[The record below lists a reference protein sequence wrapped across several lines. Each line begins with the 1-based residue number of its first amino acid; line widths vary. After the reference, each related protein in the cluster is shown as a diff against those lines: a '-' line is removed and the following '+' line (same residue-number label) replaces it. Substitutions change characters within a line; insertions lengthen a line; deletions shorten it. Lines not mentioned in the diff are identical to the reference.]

1 MIVVAIGPAQSK
13 PRSRKTLTEIAAG
26 EAENVLYVP
35 DFVDDPDAIME
46 NALNDVFDKICG
58 MYLTT
63 ISRYI
68 ISVLNFPVVC
78 FIVNDEEF
86 VKSNS
91 KRWT

>member
-1 MIVVAIGPAQSK
+1 MFAVGIGPDSK
-13 PRSRKTLTEIAAG
+13 RDEHMKRLEQIAG
-26 EAENVLYVP
+26 NVSYVP
-35 DFVDDPDAIME
+35 DFVDNHEAME

-91 KRWT
+91 KR

>member
-1 MIVVAIGPAQSK
+1 MIVVAIGPNQSK
-13 PRSRKTLTEIAAG
+13 PGSIKRLTEIAAG
-26 EAENVLYVP
+26 EAENILYVH
-35 DFVDDPDAIME
+35 DFVDDPDAME
-46 NALNDVFDKICG
+46 DALNDVFDKICG

-91 KRWT
+91 KR